1 MRGDTSSDEHAS
13 IAYRLWIG
21 AGLLAVYGCLS
32 ILWLSSRAWGPAIK
46 DYRLS
51 ALLQWSHQSPG
62 ALRRYTGYGQ

>member
-32 ILWLSSRAWGPAIK
+32 IGCPRAPGGRRSKTTVSTLSSNGRIK
-46 DYRLS
+46 V
-51 ALLQWSHQSPG
+51 PG
-62 ALRRYTGYGQ
+62 ALRRYTGYEQ